1 MSKDKAEEKARE
13 YAIKKYGDELI
24 FHEPYLETLGD
35 FKAGYTQ
42 AVTDLSAENAQL
54 REALRELVELTDKME
69 NAKTDIEY
77 NIASVARKDIIT
89 NAKGL
94 IE

>member
-13 YAIKKYGDELI
+13 YAIKKHGDELI
-24 FHEPYLETLGD
+24 FHESYLETLGD

-42 AVTDLSAENAQL
+42 AITYLSAENTQL
-54 REALRELVELTDKME
+54 REALRELVKTTEELAYIIGQISRKQANTVTK
-69 NAKTDIEY
+69 AKT
-77 NIASVARKDIIT
+77 
-89 NAKGL
+89 L

>member
-13 YAIKKYGDELI
+13 YAIKKHGDELI
-24 FHEPYLETLGD
+24 FHESYLETLGD

-42 AVTDLSAENAQL
+42 AITDLSAENTQL
-54 REALRELVELTDKME
+54 REALRELVKTTEELAYIIGQISRKQANTVTK
-69 NAKTDIEY
+69 AKT
-77 NIASVARKDIIT
+77 
-89 NAKGL
+89 L